1 MTCDYRTP
9 KWLGR
14 CPGCETW
21 DSLQEAALSTGLR
34 AELTDVVT
42 SPFTEIDSTAET
54 RVPTGLHEFDRVLG
68 GGLVQGSAVLVG
80 GEPGVGKSTLLLQA
94 AAHLAEQGLRVLYA
108 SGEESVSQIRL
119 RGERL
124 CIGCADLHVMCESR
138 VEAIEAAIARVEPTL
153 VIADSIQTLRCA
165 ESTGVSGSVQQ
176 VRHSS
181 GRLIDAAK
189 SRGHILVLVGHVT
202 KEGALAGP
210 RTLEH
215 LVDCVLQFEGDRS
228 REHRLLRGLKN
239 RFGPTDELGVF
250 RMGRDGLAE
259 VANPSERFLSE
270 RTTGLAGSVVMAAVE
285 GQRAL
290 LIEVQA
296 LVGETRSGPPRRT
309 ALGVDGGRLA
319 MILAVLER
327 SARLPLSD
335 RDVFVNV
342 TGGMSLRDPAA
353 DLAVAT
359 AIVSSVSN
367 RPITED
373 TVVFGEMGLTGELR
387 GVVQI
392 DLRLKEADRMGFRK
406 AIHPNASGATPQYG
420 EIQCVP
426 CGQISAALDEL
437 QLRSGSHR
445 PVAPTWRPAAPTDS
459 S

>member
-1 MTCDYRTP
+1 MARRPDFVCQACGYRTP

-21 DSLQEAALSTGLR
+21 DSLLEAPETPRR
-34 AELTDVVT
+34 AAEVTNVVT
-42 SPFTEIDSTAET
+42 RSFTEIDGPTET
-54 RVPTGLHEFDRVLG
+54 RIPTGLTEFDRVLG

-80 GEPGVGKSTLLLQA
+80 GEPGIGKSTLLLQA

-119 RGERL
+119 RGKRL
-124 CIGCADLHVMCESR
+124 GIGCSDLHLMCENR
-138 VEAIEAAIARVEPTL
+138 VEAIELAITQLEPTL

-165 ESTGVSGSVQQ
+165 ESSGIPGSVQQ
-176 VRHSS
+176 VRHSA

-250 RMGRDGLAE
+250 CMGPDGLSE
-259 VANPSERFLSE
+259 VVNPSERFLSE

-327 SARLPLSD
+327 SVGLPLAE

-353 DLAVAT
+353 DLAVAA
-359 AIVSSVSN
+359 AIVSSFSN
-367 RPITED
+367 RPIMED
-373 TVVFGEMGLTGELR
+373 SVVFGEIGLTGELR

-392 DLRLKEADRMGFRK
+392 DLRLKEADRMGFRQ
-406 AIHPNASGATPQYG
+406 AIHPVVSGDLQRHG
-420 EIQCVP
+420 KIRCVP
-426 CGQISAALDEL
+426 CGQIAEALGKL
-437 QLRSGSHR
+437 QIKSDSRR
-445 PVAPTWRPAAPTDS
+445 PAGPTW
-459 S
+459 